1 MIIKSFDLKKI
12 NLSIN
17 KTILLYGKNEGLKN
31 ETINNFVKNTES
43 ITKYEEKEILENIN
57 NFLENIFSKSLFESE
72 KIIIIKRVTDK
83 ILKVIEEITEK
94 NIKDIKIILDADI
107 LEKKSKLRSFFE
119 KDKTLVCIPFYPDN
133 DQTLSKLASS
143 FLSNKRISI
152 SPSNINL
159 IVSKCN
165 GDRETLF
172 NELKKIEYFNKDGKK
187 ITIENITKLIN
198 LNENH
203 GISELIDNCLAK
215 NKKKITN
222 ILNENNFSNEDCI
235 MITRSFLIKAKKLL
249 TLSILFESNKNIDLT
264 ISSAKPP
271 IFWKDKEITKQQ
283 IYKWKPKN
291 IKKLIFALSETEL
304 QIKKNINNSINL
316 ITDFILSHSSSEA
329 NSEI

>member
-215 NKKKITN
+215 NKKKVIN

-271 IFWKDKEITKQQ
+271 IFWKEKEITKQQ
-283 IYKWKPKN
+283 IYIWKPKN

-316 ITDFILSHSSSEA
+316 ITDFILSQSSSEA
-329 NSEI
+329 NS